1 MAIQVLLYAC
11 ALLGAAS
18 AGYLGS
24 PAVSYSAAPAL
35 RGGLPYNAGLGLTGG
50 LGGGAAAS
58 AAAAAAAAAA
68 RARLSGAGISGY
80 APGYTGA
87 LGGAYPGVGGAYS
100 RLATGYSGVAP
111 GYTGALGGAYPG
123 VGGAY
128 SRLATGYSGLAPGY
142 TGALGG
148 AYPGVGIGG
157 AYSRLAPGYAG
168 AAPGYAGL
176 AAARYAGGLGRLAGG
191 LPAELADP
199 YYDPNPQYS
208 FSYSVSDAL
217 TGDAKQQQESR
228 SGDVVEGS
236 YSLVEPDG
244 SVRTVQY
251 TAAPGEGFNAVVSK
265 DGVPTGPAPLGAAV
279 VPAAA
284 SARNILPGGIL
295 PGAARSLLSPAATA
309 GVYGAPLKTAHAS
322 LATPHAKVHY

>member
-1 MAIQVLLYAC
+1 MAIQVLLCAC

-35 RGGLPYNAGLGLTGG
+35 RGGLPYNAGHGFTGG
-50 LGGGAAAS
+50 LAGGAAAS

-68 RARLSGAGISGY
+68 RARLSGAGIGGY

-111 GYTGALGGAYPG
+111 GYTNAQ
-123 VGGAY
+123 GGAY
-128 SRLATGYSGLAPGY
+128 S
-142 TGALGG
+142 
-148 AYPGVGIGG
+148 GVGIGG

-168 AAPGYAGL
+168 ATPGYAGL
-176 AAARYAGGLGRLAGG
+176 GAARYSGGLGRLAGG

-251 TAAPGEGFNAVVSK
+251 TAAPGAGFNAVVSK
-265 DGVPTGPAPLGAAV
+265 DGVPTGPAPLGAAAV
-279 VPAAA
+279 APAAVG
-284 SARNILPGGIL
+284 ARNILPGGIV
-295 PGAARSLLSPAATA
+295 PGAARSLLSPAAAA

>member
-80 APGYTGA
+80 
-87 LGGAYPGVGGAYS
+87 
-100 RLATGYSGVAP
+100 AP

-295 PGAARSLLSPAATA
+295 PGAARSLLSPAAAA

>member
-1 MAIQVLLYAC
+1 MAIQVLLCAC

-35 RGGLPYNAGLGLTGG
+35 RGGLPYNAGLGYTGG
-50 LGGGAAAS
+50 LAGGAAAS

-68 RARLSGAGISGY
+68 RARLSGAGIGGY

-111 GYTGALGGAYPG
+111 GYTNAQ
-123 VGGAY
+123 GGAY
-128 SRLATGYSGLAPGY
+128 S
-142 TGALGG
+142 
-148 AYPGVGIGG
+148 GVGIGG

-168 AAPGYAGL
+168 ATPGYAGL
-176 AAARYAGGLGRLAGG
+176 GAARYSGGLGRLAGG

-251 TAAPGEGFNAVVSK
+251 TAAPGAGFNAVVSK
-265 DGVPTGPAPLGAAV
+265 DGVPTGPAPLGAAAV
-279 VPAAA
+279 APAAVG
-284 SARNILPGGIL
+284 ARNILPGGIV
-295 PGAARSLLSPAATA
+295 PGAARSLLSPAAAA

>member
-1 MAIQVLLYAC
+1 MALQVLLCAC

-50 LGGGAAAS
+50 LAGGAAAS
-58 AAAAAAAAAA
+58 TAAAAAAA
-68 RARLSGAGISGY
+68 RARLSGAGIGGY

-100 RLATGYSGVAP
+100 RLATGYSGV
-111 GYTGALGGAYPG
+111 
-123 VGGAY
+123 
-128 SRLATGYSGLAPGY
+128 APGY

-191 LPAELADP
+191 LPSELADP

-251 TAAPGEGFNAVVSK
+251 TAAPGAGFNAVVSK
-265 DGVPTGPAPLGAAV
+265 DGVPNGPAPVGVAV
-279 VPAAA
+279 APAAA
-284 SARNILPGGIL
+284 ATRNILPGEIL
-295 PGAARSLLSPAATA
+295 PGAASSLLSPAATA

-322 LATPHAKVHY
+322 FATPHAKVHY

>member
-1 MAIQVLLYAC
+1 MLYHQCQNVFMNYISPSLQVVLCAC

-35 RGGLPYNAGLGLTGG
+35 RGGLPYNAGLGV
-50 LGGGAAAS
+50 A
-58 AAAAAAAAAA
+58 
-68 RARLSGAGISGY
+68 GY
-80 APGYTGA
+80 A
-87 LGGAYPGVGGAYS
+87 
-100 RLATGYSGVAP
+100 GVAP
-111 GYTGALGGAYPG
+111 GYAG
-123 VGGAY
+123 V
-128 SRLATGYSGLAPGY
+128 APGY
-142 TGALGG
+142 NGL
-148 AYPGVGIGG
+148 
-157 AYSRLAPGYAG
+157 G
-168 AAPGYAGL
+168 AARYAGL
-176 AAARYAGGLGRLAGG
+176 GAARYAGGLGRLAGG

-244 SVRTVQY
+244 SVRTVDY
-251 TAAPGEGFNAVVSK
+251 TAAPGVGFNAVVSK
-265 DGVPTGPAPLGAAV
+265 SAAPAGSPAAAAAATAAAA
-279 VPAAA
+279 AAA
-284 SARNILPGGIL
+284 SARAALAAGRV
-295 PGAARSLLSPAATA
+295 PGAGGYPLSPAAAA
-309 GVYGAPLKTAHAS
+309 GIYGAPLKTAHAA

>member
-1 MAIQVLLYAC
+1 MALQVLLCAC
-11 ALLGAAS
+11 ALLGAVS

-50 LGGGAAAS
+50 LAGGATAS
-58 AAAAAAAAAA
+58 AAAATAAAAAAAAA
-68 RARLSGAGISGY
+68 RARLSGAGIGGY

-87 LGGAYPGVGGAYS
+87 LGGAYPGVGSAYS
-100 RLATGYSGVAP
+100 RLATGYSGV
-111 GYTGALGGAYPG
+111 T
-123 VGGAY
+123 
-128 SRLATGYSGLAPGY
+128 PGY

-157 AYSRLAPGYAG
+157 AYSGLAPGYAG
-168 AAPGYAGL
+168 LG
-176 AAARYAGGLGRLAGG
+176 AARYAGGLGRLAGG

-251 TAAPGEGFNAVVSK
+251 TAAPGAGFNAVVSK
-265 DGVPTGPAPLGAAV
+265 DGAPTGPAPLGGAV
-279 VPAAA
+279 APATVG
-284 SARNILPGGIL
+284 ARNILPGGIL
-295 PGAARSLLSPAATA
+295 PGAARSLLSPAAAA

>member
-1 MAIQVLLYAC
+1 MALQVLLCAC

-50 LGGGAAAS
+50 LAGGAAAS

-68 RARLSGAGISGY
+68 RARLSGAGIGGY

-87 LGGAYPGVGGAYS
+87 VGGAYPGVVGAYS
-100 RLATGYSGVAP
+100 HLATGYSGV
-111 GYTGALGGAYPG
+111 
-123 VGGAY
+123 
-128 SRLATGYSGLAPGY
+128 APGY

-176 AAARYAGGLGRLAGG
+176 GAARYGGGLGRLAGG

-251 TAAPGEGFNAVVSK
+251 TAAPGAGFNAVVSK
-265 DGVPTGPAPLGAAV
+265 DGAPTGPAPLGAGAV
-279 VPAAA
+279 APAAVG
-284 SARNILPGGIL
+284 ARNILQGGIV
-295 PGAARSLLSPAATA
+295 PGAARSLLSPAAAA

>member
-1 MAIQVLLYAC
+1 MALQVLLCAC
-11 ALLGAAS
+11 ALLGAAN

-24 PAVSYSAAPAL
+24 PAVSYSAAPVL

-50 LGGGAAAS
+50 LAGDGAASA

-68 RARLSGAGISGY
+68 RARLSGAGIGGY

-87 LGGAYPGVGGAYS
+87 LGGD
-100 RLATGYSGVAP
+100 
-111 GYTGALGGAYPG
+111 
-123 VGGAY
+123 
-128 SRLATGYSGLAPGY
+128 
-142 TGALGG
+142 
-148 AYPGVGIGG
+148 YPGVGIGG
-157 AYSRLAPGYAG
+157 AYSRL
-168 AAPGYAGL
+168 APGYAGL

-251 TAAPGEGFNAVVSK
+251 TAAPGAGFNAVVSK
-265 DGVPTGPAPLGAAV
+265 DGVPTGPASLGAAV

-284 SARNILPGGIL
+284 AARNILPGGIL
-295 PGAARSLLSPAATA
+295 SGAARSLLSPDAAA

>member
-1 MAIQVLLYAC
+1 MAHQVLLCAC

-50 LGGGAAAS
+50 LAGGVAAS
-58 AAAAAAAAAA
+58 AAAAAA

-100 RLATGYSGVAP
+100 RLAAGYSGVAP
-111 GYTGALGGAYPG
+111 GYTGVLG
-123 VGGAY
+123 
-128 SRLATGYSGLAPGY
+128 R
-142 TGALGG
+142 

-265 DGVPTGPAPLGAAV
+265 DGVPTGPAPLGASVA
-279 VPAAA
+279 PAA
-284 SARNILPGGIL
+284 SRNILPGGIL

>member
-1 MAIQVLLYAC
+1 MAHQVLLCAC

-50 LGGGAAAS
+50 FAGGAAAS
-58 AAAAAAAAAA
+58 AAAAAAAAAAA

-123 VGGAY
+123 VG
-128 SRLATGYSGLAPGY
+128 
-142 TGALGG
+142 
-148 AYPGVGIGG
+148 IGG

-168 AAPGYAGL
+168 LG
-176 AAARYAGGLGRLAGG
+176 AARYAGGLGRLAGG

-265 DGVPTGPAPLGAAV
+265 DGVPTGPAPLGASVA
-279 VPAAA
+279 PAA
-284 SARNILPGGIL
+284 ARNILPGGIL
-295 PGAARSLLSPAATA
+295 PGAARSLLSPAAAA

>member
-1 MAIQVLLYAC
+1 MAIQVLLCAC

-50 LGGGAAAS
+50 LAGGAAAS
-58 AAAAAAAAAA
+58 AAAAAAAAAAA
-68 RARLSGAGISGY
+68 RARLSGAGIGGY

-100 RLATGYSGVAP
+100 RLAAGYSGVAP

-123 VGGAY
+123 VG
-128 SRLATGYSGLAPGY
+128 
-142 TGALGG
+142 
-148 AYPGVGIGG
+148 VGG

-176 AAARYAGGLGRLAGG
+176 AAARYAGGLGRLASG

-251 TAAPGEGFNAVVSK
+251 TAAPGAGFNAVVSK

-279 VPAAA
+279 VPGAAA
-284 SARNILPGGIL
+284 ARNILPGGIV
-295 PGAARSLLSPAATA
+295 PGAARSLLSPASAA
-309 GVYGAPLKTAHAS
+309 GVYGAPLKTAHSAI
-322 LATPHAKVHY
+322 ATPHANVHY

>member
-1 MAIQVLLYAC
+1 MALQVLLCAC

-50 LGGGAAAS
+50 LAGGAAAS
-58 AAAAAAAAAA
+58 AAAAAAAAAAA
-68 RARLSGAGISGY
+68 RARLSGAGIGGY

-123 VGGAY
+123 VG
-128 SRLATGYSGLAPGY
+128 
-142 TGALGG
+142 
-148 AYPGVGIGG
+148 IGG

-168 AAPGYAGL
+168 LG
-176 AAARYAGGLGRLAGG
+176 AARYAGGLGRLAGG

-251 TAAPGEGFNAVVSK
+251 TAAPGAGFNAVVSK

-284 SARNILPGGIL
+284 AARNILPGGIL
-295 PGAARSLLSPAATA
+295 PGAGRSLLSPAAAA
-309 GVYGAPLKTAHAS
+309 GVYGAPLKTAHSS

>member
-1 MAIQVLLYAC
+1 MALQVLLCAC

-50 LGGGAAAS
+50 LAGGAAAS
-58 AAAAAAAAAA
+58 APAAAAAAAA
-68 RARLSGAGISGY
+68 RARLSGAGIGGY

-111 GYTGALGGAYPG
+111 
-123 VGGAY
+123 
-128 SRLATGYSGLAPGY
+128 SY

-176 AAARYAGGLGRLAGG
+176 GAARYGGGLGRLASG

-251 TAAPGEGFNAVVSK
+251 TAAPGAGFNAVVSK
-265 DGVPTGPAPLGAAV
+265 DGAPTGPAPLGAGAV
-279 VPAAA
+279 TPAAVG
-284 SARNILPGGIL
+284 ARNILPGGII
-295 PGAARSLLSPAATA
+295 PGAARSLLSPAAAA

>member
-1 MAIQVLLYAC
+1 MALQVLLCAC

-50 LGGGAAAS
+50 LAGGAAAS

-68 RARLSGAGISGY
+68 RARLSGAGIGGY

-111 GYTGALGGAYPG
+111 
-123 VGGAY
+123 
-128 SRLATGYSGLAPGY
+128 SY

-168 AAPGYAGL
+168 AAPGYASLG
-176 AAARYAGGLGRLAGG
+176 AARYGGGLGRLAGG

-251 TAAPGEGFNAVVSK
+251 TAAPGAGFNAVVSK
-265 DGVPTGPAPLGAAV
+265 DGAPTGPVPLGAGAV
-279 VPAAA
+279 TPAAVG
-284 SARNILPGGIL
+284 ARNILPGGIV
-295 PGAARSLLSPAATA
+295 PGAARSLLSPAAAA

>member
-1 MAIQVLLYAC
+1 MVLQVLLCAC
-11 ALLGAAS
+11 ALLGAAN

-35 RGGLPYNAGLGLTGG
+35 RGALPYNAGLGLTGLSG
-50 LGGGAAAS
+50 SAAAS
-58 AAAAAAAAAA
+58 TAAAAAAAA
-68 RARLSGAGISGY
+68 RARLSAAGSSVAGLGGY
-80 APGYTGA
+80 APGYSGA
-87 LGGAYPGVGGAYS
+87 LAGAYPGAGVGGAYS
-100 RLATGYSGVAP
+100 RLGPGYS
-111 GYTGALGGAYPG
+111 
-123 VGGAY
+123 
-128 SRLATGYSGLAPGY
+128 
-142 TGALGG
+142 
-148 AYPGVGIGG
+148 
-157 AYSRLAPGYAG
+157 G
-168 AAPGYAGL
+168 AAPGYAGVAPGYSGL
-176 AAARYAGGLGRLAGG
+176 APSYAGLGAARYVGGLGRLAGG

-251 TAAPGEGFNAVVSK
+251 TAAPGAGFNAVVSK

-279 VPAAA
+279 VPGAAA
-284 SARNILPGGIL
+284 ARNILPGGIV
-295 PGAARSLLSPAATA
+295 PGAARSLLSPASAA
-309 GVYGAPLKTAHAS
+309 GVYGAPLKTAHSAI
-322 LATPHAKVHY
+322 ATPHANVHY

>member
-1 MAIQVLLYAC
+1 MVLQALLCAC
-11 ALLGAAS
+11 ALLGAAN

-35 RGGLPYNAGLGLTGG
+35 RGALPYNAGLGLTGLSG
-50 LGGGAAAS
+50 SAAAS
-58 AAAAAAAAAA
+58 SAAAAAAA
-68 RARLSGAGISGY
+68 RARLSAAGLPATGLGGY
-80 APGYTGA
+80 APGYSGA
-87 LGGAYPGVGGAYS
+87 LAGAYPGA
-100 RLATGYSGVAP
+100 GV
-111 GYTGALGGAYPG
+111 
-123 VGGAY
+123 
-128 SRLATGYSGLAPGY
+128 
-142 TGALGG
+142 
-148 AYPGVGIGG
+148 GG
-157 AYSRLAPGYAG
+157 AYSRLAPGYSG
-168 AAPGYAGL
+168 AAPGYAGVAPGYSGL
-176 AAARYAGGLGRLAGG
+176 APGYAGLGAARYAGLGAARYAGGLGRLASG

-251 TAAPGEGFNAVVSK
+251 TAAPGAGFNAVVSK

-279 VPAAA
+279 VPGAAA
-284 SARNILPGGIL
+284 ARNILPGGIV
-295 PGAARSLLSPAATA
+295 PGAARSLLSPASAA
-309 GVYGAPLKTAHAS
+309 GVYGAPLKTAHSAI
-322 LATPHAKVHY
+322 ATPHANVHY

>member
-100 RLATGYSGVAP
+100 RLATGYSGV
-111 GYTGALGGAYPG
+111 
-123 VGGAY
+123 
-128 SRLATGYSGLAPGY
+128 APGY

-295 PGAARSLLSPAATA
+295 PGAARSLLSPAAAA

>member
-1 MAIQVLLYAC
+1 MAHQVLLCAC

-50 LGGGAAAS
+50 LAGGAAAS
-58 AAAAAAAAAA
+58 VAAAAAAAAAA

-87 LGGAYPGVGGAYS
+87 LGDAYPGVGGAYS
-100 RLATGYSGVAP
+100 RIAAGYSGVAP
-111 GYTGALGGAYPG
+111 GYTGALG
-123 VGGAY
+123 
-128 SRLATGYSGLAPGY
+128 R
-142 TGALGG
+142 

-176 AAARYAGGLGRLAGG
+176 GAARYAGGLGRLAGG

-265 DGVPTGPAPLGAAV
+265 DGVPTGPAPLGASVA
-279 VPAAA
+279 PAA
-284 SARNILPGGIL
+284 ARNILPGGIL
-295 PGAARSLLSPAATA
+295 PGAARSLLSPAAAA

>member
-1 MAIQVLLYAC
+1 MVLQVLLCAC
-11 ALLGAAS
+11 ALLGAAN

-35 RGGLPYNAGLGLTGG
+35 RGALPYNAALGLTGLSG
-50 LGGGAAAS
+50 SAAAS
-58 AAAAAAAAAA
+58 TAAAAAAAA
-68 RARLSGAGISGY
+68 RARLSAAGSPVAGLGGY
-80 APGYTGA
+80 APGYSGA
-87 LGGAYPGVGGAYS
+87 LAGAYPGAGVGGAYS
-100 RLATGYSGVAP
+100 RLGPGYS
-111 GYTGALGGAYPG
+111 
-123 VGGAY
+123 
-128 SRLATGYSGLAPGY
+128 
-142 TGALGG
+142 
-148 AYPGVGIGG
+148 
-157 AYSRLAPGYAG
+157 G
-168 AAPGYAGL
+168 AAPGYAGVAPGYSGL
-176 AAARYAGGLGRLAGG
+176 APSYAGLGAARYVGGLGRLAGG

-251 TAAPGEGFNAVVSK
+251 TAAPGAGFNAVVSK

-279 VPAAA
+279 VPGAAA
-284 SARNILPGGIL
+284 ARNILPGGIV
-295 PGAARSLLSPAATA
+295 PGAARSLLSPASAA
-309 GVYGAPLKTAHAS
+309 GVYGAPLKTAHSAI
-322 LATPHAKVHY
+322 ATPHANVHY